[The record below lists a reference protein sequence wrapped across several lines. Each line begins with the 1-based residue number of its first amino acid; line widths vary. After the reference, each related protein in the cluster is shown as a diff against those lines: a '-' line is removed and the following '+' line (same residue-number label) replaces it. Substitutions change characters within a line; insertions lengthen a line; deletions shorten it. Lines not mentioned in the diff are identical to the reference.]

1 MVSVVQPT
9 ATLRAWPTARP
20 SRCSRLVVR
29 AQTAIKIPAEFKQVI
44 PKGQLV
50 LSKVAETEAKTLGGI
65 LLPSSAQRAPTS
77 GDVVAVGDG
86 RLPDRTHEF
95 TLSPGDTILYSKFGI
110 GVTELEVAGEAH
122 ILIREEDV
130 LGTLPSIGGVLL
142 PDSARSKPLSGE
154 VVAVGPGKF
163 DKDGARIPPRLQKGD
178 KVVYFKYAGDSMET
192 PEGVKYVVLHEQ
204 DVLCKV

>member
-1 MVSVVQPT
+1 M
-9 ATLRAWPTARP
+9 
-20 SRCSRLVVR
+20 
-29 AQTAIKIPAEFKQVI
+29 
-44 PKGQLV
+44 
-50 LSKVAETEAKTLGGI
+50 
-65 LLPSSAQRAPTS
+65 
-77 GDVVAVGDG
+77 AVGDG

-130 LGTLPSIGGVLL
+130 LGTLPSSGATAADVPRLQPLHDRVLVKVQESAGVSIGGVLL

-178 KVVYFKYAGDSMET
+178 KVVYFK
-192 PEGVKYVVLHEQ
+192 
-204 DVLCKV
+204 